1 MTDYDTMTGDDMR
14 KLGAK
19 WADRLRAAEKR
30 EKDWAKDA
38 EEAETAY
45 LSDRES
51 HGRGKVYDFN
61 ILHSNIETMVPAVFN
76 SAPVPDVRERFRT
89 GPSNEETSA
98 AYQVARVIERAI
110 AVQVDD
116 GALEREMAALTQDA
130 LLPGRG
136 VIRIRFDADPAEM
149 PMTDPMGQ
157 PMLDEMGMPV
167 VQQVLTNERIVFEAV
182 GWRNFRAGPATRWE
196 NVPWVAF
203 RHCLPWEQVDAM
215 QDEAIK
221 QKLAA
226 GEARPEI
233 EADADT
239 YIWEIWCRET
249 GKVYMLVEASSE
261 VLSVSEDPMGLASF
275 FPVARPVQPIS
286 VTDSLCPVVPFKVYK
301 RLADELEAITKRISA
316 ITDGLK
322 VRGLFVGSVAD
333 IENLAQAGDN
343 TLVPVANV
351 EGFAATGGLEK
362 AIAWWP
368 IDRAITVLRELYGA
382 REQTKAMIYEVTGIS
397 DIVRGQGNANETATA
412 QEIKSQWG
420 SLRIRKL
427 QKQIEGC
434 AREVFILCAQV
445 ISSKFSPQTL
455 GRMTGIEISE
465 EIASMLNSPLDHYR
479 IDVESDSTVR
489 SDLSRRKGEM
499 GEFLQGTA
507 QFFSTMAPLVQ
518 QDRNF
523 APLAA
528 EIYGSF
534 ARQFNLG
541 KQVEDAL
548 EQMTQLAKQAGQQPA
563 QEGPTPEQMKAQADM
578 QAKEAELA
586 LKREEMQ
593 MKSGLDR
600 EKRQIEVQKMQADLM
615 LAREKM
621 QMDMAGK
628 QAEIQLKR
636 EGKGAETMV
645 KVGNNDDDIVGGV
658 MQGLAVLMEALQQ
671 GQAVQA
677 QAAGEQTAA
686 LVQEIQR
693 GNAMVVSAMM
703 APKELV
709 RDQAGKPVGVRT
721 VVN

>member
-1 MTDYDTMTGDDMR
+1 MTDYDAATADDLLE
-14 KLGAK
+14 LGAK
-19 WADRLRAAEKR
+19 WMERIRAAEKR
-30 EKDWAKDA
+30 EKHWADGA
-38 EEAETAY
+38 EAAETAY
-45 LSDRES
+45 LSDREA
-51 HGRGKVYDFN
+51 RAKGKVYDFN

-89 GPSNEETSA
+89 GPTNPETSA

-116 GALEREMAALTQDA
+116 GALEREMAAMVQDA

-136 VIRIRFDADPAEM
+136 VLRLRFDADEVTPEAQPEIFDIDEADGSDFEAM
-149 PMTDPMGQ
+149 PS
-157 PMLDEMGMPV
+157 LS
-167 VQQVLTNERIVFEAV
+167 NERVTFEAV
-182 GWRNFRAGPATRWE
+182 GWRNFRLGPATRWE

-203 RHCLPWEQVDAM
+203 RHCLPWEQVDGM

-221 QKLAA
+221 AKLAA
-226 GEARPEI
+226 GADELRPEI

-249 GKVYMLVEASSE
+249 GRVYMIVESSGE
-261 VLSVSEDPMGLASF
+261 PLSVVDDPMGLSGF
-275 FPVARPVQPIS
+275 FPVVRPVQPIS
-286 VTDSLCPVVPFKVYK
+286 VTDSLCPVVPFSIYQK
-301 RLADELEAITKRISA
+301 LADELETITRRISA
-316 ITDGLK
+316 ITNGLK

-333 IENLAQAGDN
+333 IDNLAQADDN

-368 IDRAITVLRELYGA
+368 VDKAITVLRELYGA
-382 REQTKAMIYEVTGIS
+382 REQCKAMIYEVTGIS

-427 QKQIEGC
+427 QKQIESC
-434 AREVFILCAQV
+434 AREVFILCAEV
-445 ISSKFSPQTL
+445 IASKFSPMTL
-455 GRMTGIEISE
+455 QRMTGIEITP
-465 EIASMLNSPLDHYR
+465 EIASMLGQPLDNYR

-489 SDLSRRKGEM
+489 ADLSRRKGEM

-518 QDRNF
+518 QDRQF

-528 EIYGSF
+528 EIFGAF

-548 EQMTQLAKQAGQQPA
+548 EQMTQLAKQAGQSQP
-563 QEGPTPEQMKAQADM
+563 QEAPTPEQMALQAEM
-578 QAKEAELA
+578 RAKENDLA
-586 LKREEMQ
+586 LKREALAA
-593 MKSGLDR
+593 KTGLDR
-600 EKRQIEVQKMQADLM
+600 ERLQAEIAQMQAEVL

-621 QMDMAGK
+621 R
-628 QAEIQLKR
+628 AEVAARALELQIKH
-636 EGKGAETMV
+636 EGQRANTFIRASHGA
-645 KVGNNDDDIVGGV
+645 
-658 MQGLAVLMEALQQ
+658 ARA
-671 GQAVQA
+671 
-677 QAAGEQTAA
+677 
-686 LVQEIQR
+686 
-693 GNAMVVSAMM
+693 
-703 APKELV
+703 
-709 RDQAGKPVGVRT
+709 
-721 VVN
+721 